1 MDEDKRRAE
10 RKRTFIAGRMRFGR
24 GALSSPCTVR
34 EMSETGARISFEPG
48 VTLPQHFTLELP
60 GRDFTREVE
69 LRWRH
74 GDSAGIAFVDAQRS
88 EAIDPETRIRQL
100 EEENA
105 ALRAQVRDLRREIAD
120 RRARDEASN

>member
-34 EMSETGARISFEPG
+34 EMSDTGARITFEPG
-48 VTLPQHFTLELP
+48 VTLPQTFTLEIP

-74 GDSAGIAFVDAQRS
+74 GESAGVAFIPAEQPEPVDA
-88 EAIDPETRIRQL
+88 ETRIRQL

-105 ALRAQVRDLRREIAD
+105 KLRIQVRELRREIAE